1 MLEPAQK
8 RKVKFIIELYVLDA
22 FPALVDHSVMV
33 VLVIFYS
40 QSQRR
45 ELRCQLP
52 LLGSKQVVES
62 YAMHPLSSD
71 YSYDVEFLFKVAP
84 RIVD

>member
-22 FPALVDHSVMV
+22 FPALVDHSVMA